1 MIKVKHIAAILATF
15 AIVVGLVSGFVTSSA
30 AQQQAAEHV
39 RGRAY
44 LFYGLIAAIDWG
56 MDQLAQRINRSGV
69 VATTNSHMSWRSV
82 ADQAISDYRRDP
94 KPIAVVGHS
103 IGGDS
108 AVQFAEALEAAHV
121 PVSLLVTYDPTRAA
135 GRVPPNVE
143 RYINLFQSSN
153 LLGGG
158 DLAPARGFHGNYA
171 SYNLKDRTEII
182 HVNLDKFSRIQELLA
197 AKIRSMSLRGEGEA
211 VPLHIVFAA
220 TGPIEL
226 WDSGM
231 PISAHAG
238 DTMQSLA
245 TEYHV
250 PLWAL
255 AQVNQKSESAALTEG
270 ERIVVPRY
278 LGQKFGPRP
287 AANEAAK
294 PAPSDSPNA
303 ASSEAPKPATG
314 DTPSAATSETAKPAT
329 DDAPSAAATEA
340 AKPAANDA
348 PNAAATETAKPATGD
363 TPSAAASE
371 TAKPATDNAPSA
383 AATEAA
389 KPAAAATP
397 NAVSS
402 EPEPA
407 STGATIKN

>member
-1 MIKVKHIAAILATF
+1 MIKVKHIATILA
-15 AIVVGLVSGFVTSSA
+15 AVSILVGLVTSGV
-30 AQQQAAEHV
+30 AQQPAAEHV

-56 MDQLAQRINRSGV
+56 MDELAQRINRSGV
-69 VATTNSHMSWRSV
+69 LATTNSHMSWRGV

-135 GRVPPNVE
+135 GRVPANVE

-153 LLGGG
+153 ILGGG
-158 DLAPARGFHGNYA
+158 DLMPGRGFHGNYA
-171 SYNLKDRTEII
+171 SYNLKDRSEII

-197 AKIRSMSLRGEGEA
+197 AKIRSMSLRGEGES

-226 WDSGM
+226 WDSGT
-231 PISAHAG
+231 PISASAG

-250 PLWAL
+250 PLWVL
-255 AQVNQKSESAALTEG
+255 AQVNQKSESAVLTEG

-294 PAPSDSPNA
+294 PAPSDTPNA
-303 ASSEAPKPATG
+303 ASSEPPKPATSDTPNAAASESAKPATSDAPSAAATEAPKPATS
-314 DTPSAATSETAKPAT
+314 DTPNAAASEAAKPAT
-329 DDAPSAAATEA
+329 SDAPSAAATEA
-340 AKPAANDA
+340 AKPAAGVT
-348 PNAAATETAKPATGD
+348 PNAA
-363 TPSAAASE
+363 
-371 TAKPATDNAPSA
+371 
-383 AATEAA
+383 
-389 KPAAAATP
+389 
-397 NAVSS
+397 SS
-402 EPEPA
+402 QAPEPA
-407 STGATIKN
+407 WTGATIKN